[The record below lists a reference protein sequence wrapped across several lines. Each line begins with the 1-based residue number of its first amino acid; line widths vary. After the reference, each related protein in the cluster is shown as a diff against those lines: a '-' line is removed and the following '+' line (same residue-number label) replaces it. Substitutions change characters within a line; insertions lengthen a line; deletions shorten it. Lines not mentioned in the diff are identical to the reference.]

1 MSEMEGLSQ
10 RSCFNVITVG
20 TDALFYTESGRNSAH
35 PLPSITSI
43 YLIVRI
49 SD

>member
-1 MSEMEGLSQ
+1 MSEMEDLSQ

-20 TDALFYTESGRNSAH
+20 TDTLFYTESGRYSAH
-35 PLPSITSI
+35 PPQNITSI